1 MVVLA
6 IAAVVAAAP
15 TSASAAGD
23 AELDRLI
30 VTGALPGWTPL
41 STTVLEQTVTSE
53 RNAVSAATD
62 LTFQVAVEGW
72 RRGTQSLVVVLISF
86 PNGDTPSDFKARDA
100 VVGACGAA
108 THRDPRSMKSYAA
121 IADSTEAMCE
131 GTNAAGLPVDAAVMA
146 WRQKDI
152 FAITIG
158 NRFAT
163 SQLEEFALAQHA
175 ALPLPAPG
183 QSSGNSD
190 SSNAGLFVIVGIVL
204 AVGAAMLI
212 LVISRA
218 RRQMPTPVQA
228 LSTPVGTASPSTFAP
243 PAAPPAASSPF
254 GAPLT
259 APSAPAAAG
268 GLAPGWQPL
277 DGDPTR
283 IAYWDGIRFTSWKRW
298 DGASWV
304 D

>member
-1 MVVLA
+1 MVILA
-6 IAAVVAAAP
+6 IAAVVAGAP

-30 VTGALPGWTPL
+30 VTSALPGWTPV
-41 STTVLEQTVTSE
+41 STTLLEQTVTSE
-53 RNAVSAATD
+53 RSSVGAATD
-62 LTFQVAVEGW
+62 HTFQVAVEGW

-100 VVGACGAA
+100 VIGACGAA
-108 THRDPRSMKSYAA
+108 ARSAPRSMKAYAA

-131 GTNAAGLPVDAAVMA
+131 GTNAAGLQVDAAVMA
-146 WRQKDI
+146 WRQGNI
-152 FAITIG
+152 FALTIG

-183 QSSGNSD
+183 QSSGSSGSD
-190 SSNAGLFVIVGIVL
+190 SSNTELFVIVGIVL

-212 LVISRA
+212 VVISRS

-228 LSTPVGTASPSTFAP
+228 LSTPVGTASHSTFAP
-243 PAAPPAASSPF
+243 PTAPTPPAA
-254 GAPLT
+254 T
-259 APSAPAAAG
+259 G
-268 GLAPGWQPL
+268 GLAPGWQPV

-283 IAYWDGIRFTSWKRW
+283 IAYWDGNRFTAWKRW
-298 DGASWV
+298 DGANWV